1 MEKSCPKA
9 STLGQRR
16 QYSILQPPHL
26 FLHFMHTIEPYYNWI
41 EKYAASEDP
50 RSPLYG
56 AENSLSQYTNTIYG
70 YYIHPQWDDMNSET
84 LFIKILYADYE
95 LNFAV
100 IEFIG
105 EWNDALNN
113 DVMQLKRNIIDPMVE
128 EGIKHFIL
136 IGENVFNFHG
146 SDDSYYEEW
155 FEDIEEGWVA
165 ALGFQDFVLSEMKNY
180 NLDSYI
186 NYGGNLDDIHWR
198 TFTPKRLF
206 ALVNSLIQKRLGP

>member
-1 MEKSCPKA
+1 
-9 STLGQRR
+9 
-16 QYSILQPPHL
+16 
-26 FLHFMHTIEPYYNWI
+26 MHDIEPYYNWI

-50 RSPLYG
+50 RSPLFG
-56 AENSLSQYTNTIYG
+56 AENSLSYYTHAIYG
-70 YYIHPQWDDMNSET
+70 YYIHPQWDDMDSET
-84 LFIKILYADYE
+84 LFLKILYADYE

-113 DVMQLKRNIIDPMVE
+113 DIMQLKRNIIDPMVK

-155 FEDIEEGWVA
+155 FEDVEEGWVV

-186 NYGGNLDDIHWR
+186 NYGGNLNDIHWR
-198 TFTPKRLF
+198 TFAPKRLF
-206 ALVNSLIQKRLGP
+206 ALVNGLIQKRLGP